1 MKRAI
6 LAAAI
11 ITAVLFIGC
20 DSKESEKELLLYCG
34 AGIRPPADEL
44 GMQIQAKAL
53 NAVIVWDAMARY
65 YSKYGD
71 AIPIALEKNV
81 ISTVDIGVLKFTKH
95 RELAEKFVE
104 FVVSE
109 QGQAVFKKHNYSTE
123 PPE

>member
-53 NAVIVWDAMARY
+53 DAVIVWGCRSLY
-65 YSKYGD
+65 YVKYFG
-71 AIPIALEKNV
+71 
-81 ISTVDIGVLKFTKH
+81 G
-95 RELAEKFVE
+95 
-104 FVVSE
+104 
-109 QGQAVFKKHNYSTE
+109 
-123 PPE
+123 